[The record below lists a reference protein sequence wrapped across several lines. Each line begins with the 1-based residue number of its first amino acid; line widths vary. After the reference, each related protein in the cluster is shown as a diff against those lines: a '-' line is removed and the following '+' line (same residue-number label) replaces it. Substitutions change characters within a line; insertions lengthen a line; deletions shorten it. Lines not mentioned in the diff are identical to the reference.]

1 MNFLKKLYLI
11 SEKLGLNILPHI
23 IWGMILAESVVAS
36 DIAKHI
42 KGSNFDNIQFDSKV
56 KRIRRFFNNNL
67 FDAYSFYD
75 SIIKFVIDNYKKKH
89 KDNRVHIII
98 DHMFSHNNYS
108 IFMISMRVGKQGI
121 PL

>member
-23 IWGMILAESVVAS
+23 TWGMINAESAVAS

-98 DHMFSHNNYS
+98 DHMFSHNNFTV
-108 IFMISMRVGKQGI
+108 FMISMRIGK
-121 PL
+121 